1 MARRHNNP
9 NRKVRGRPLNWPEV
23 GPLRRDVNRLFSS
36 LAYQDESGP
45 LPLTVWYDQHVI
57 LILTK
62 TDHLDSKEV
71 DIAVADQS
79 LLLSFAGAAEGSEPE
94 ANVPAWEGEWNLNP
108 YVVQLPY
115 RIDVNQIDAS
125 FDDDLLQIRLL
136 RLKGQET
143 EEDLIQ
149 YLQ

>member
-1 MARRHNNP
+1 MAWRQNDPNN
-9 NRKVRGRPLNWPEV
+9 KVRGRPLNWPEV
-23 GPLRRDVNRLFSS
+23 GPLRRDVNRLFSN
-36 LAYQDESGP
+36 LTYQDESGP
-45 LPLTVWYDQHVI
+45 LPLTVWYDQNVI

-71 DIAVADQS
+71 EIAVAEQS
-79 LLLSFAGAAEGSEPE
+79 LLLSFAGTAEGREAD
-94 ANVPAWEGEWNLNP
+94 ANVAAWEGEGNLHP
-108 YVVQLPY
+108 YVIQLPY
-115 RIDVNQIDAS
+115 RIDINQIDAS

>member
-1 MARRHNNP
+1 MTWRHNKP
-9 NRKVRGRPLNWPEV
+9 NRKIRTRALNWPEV

-45 LPLTVWYDQHVI
+45 LPLTVWYDQHLI

-62 TDHLDSKEV
+62 TDHLDAKEV

-79 LLLSFAGAAEGSEPE
+79 LLLSFTGAAEGGEPE
-94 ANVPAWEGEWNLNP
+94 ARVPAWEGEWDLQP
-108 YVVQLPY
+108 YVIQLPY
-115 RIDVNQIDAS
+115 RIDVNQIDTS

-136 RLKGQET
+136 RLKGQEP

>member
-1 MARRHNNP
+1 MAWRQDDPNN
-9 NRKVRGRPLNWPEV
+9 KVRGRPLNWPEV

-79 LLLSFAGAAEGSEPE
+79 LLLCFAGAEEGCEAE
-94 ANVPAWEGEWNLNP
+94 ADVPAWESEWNLQP
-108 YVVQLPY
+108 YVIPLPY

-125 FDDDLLQIRLL
+125 FNDDLLQIRLL

-143 EEDLIQ
+143 GEDLIQ

>member
-1 MARRHNNP
+1 MAGRHNNP
-9 NRKVRGRPLNWPEV
+9 NKKVRSRPLNWPEV

-36 LAYQDESGP
+36 LAYHDESGP
-45 LPLTVWYDQHVI
+45 LPLSVWYDQHVI
-57 LILTK
+57 FILTK

-79 LLLSFAGAAEGSEPE
+79 LLLSFAEAADEPESE
-94 ANVPAWEGEWNLNP
+94 ANVPAWEDARDLYP
-108 YVVQLPY
+108 YVIQLPY

-125 FDDDLLQIRLL
+125 FDDDLLQIRLM